1 MKGMGDGPPSHFLAK
16 SLLSNE
22 SINAGPIQIV
32 AKDYLRFHW
41 TEVRSIRSNVL
52 SIVGHRRQADSLPA
66 DLKQTALTLSFS
78 PHSCLLMTVESMPK
92 GTFSIRQSGL
102 EIV

>member
-1 MKGMGDGPPSHFLAK
+1 
-16 SLLSNE
+16 
-22 SINAGPIQIV
+22 
-32 AKDYLRFHW
+32 
-41 TEVRSIRSNVL
+41 
-52 SIVGHRRQADSLPA
+52 
-66 DLKQTALTLSFS
+66 LKQTALTLSFS